1 MMKKVNNGIKSTI
14 LCLISLMNIKKSI
27 DNGQGFIL
35 QKPTEWEVSFMK

>member
-1 MMKKVNNGIKSTI
+1 MFD
-14 LCLISLMNIKKSI
+14 LINEYKKSI